1 MLQIIY
7 GNIVKIEIAIWRG
20 GRYMRKMICIVVSVC
35 FIFLTGCGRSEKVK
49 DSPSKLQ
56 ENVSDTSVFVSGMG
70 CSDTDCMDLSHYHN
84 CPPDCEDY
92 EHHHNCPLDCEDY
105 EHHHNCQLDNEDYG
119 NYYNCPTDCTER
131 GHHHSGTGN
140 AVESEHHGERHH
152 GNKH

>member
-1 MLQIIY
+1 
-7 GNIVKIEIAIWRG
+7 
-20 GRYMRKMICIVVSVC
+20 MRKMICIVVSVC

-84 CPPDCEDY
+84 CPLDDEDYGCYYNCPTDCEDY
-92 EHHHNCPLDCEDY
+92 EHHQNCLLDDED
-105 EHHHNCQLDNEDYG
+105 HGC
-119 NYYNCPTDCTER
+119 YYNCPMDCTER
-131 GHHHSGTGN
+131 SHHHSGTGN